1 MAEETQFEEI
11 KSVKVARATKNGGTQ
26 VAAPKIFEAMLK
38 IQQGVGNI
46 PKTGIGPAAQGAYK
60 YIKNDDILE
69 VISKLLSEHK
79 VLVRPRVLNHELITR
94 EIGAN
99 RSVALTVVT
108 LETTYISAED
118 GSEFTVVTSSEG
130 ADNGDKGARKAYTQA
145 QKIANLLTFS
155 IATGEPDPDGMDV
168 EPVQSKA
175 APAATKVAA
184 ARKDDASDIFNQIK
198 VFLGEHELPGSVA
211 NTLGTRLSGGKTSAE
226 WSKDAGVLKQ
236 ILDALKNGEVE

>member
-1 MAEETQFEEI
+1 MTEETT
-11 KSVKVARATKNGGTQ
+11 TKRTGGTK
-26 VAAPKIFEAMLK
+26 VAAPKIYEAMLK
-38 IQQGVGNI
+38 VQQGVGNI
-46 PKTGIGPAAQGAYK
+46 PKNGVGPAAQGAYK

-69 VISKLLSEHK
+69 VISRLLSEHK
-79 VLVRPRVLNHELITR
+79 VLVRPKVINHELITR

-118 GSEFTVVTSSEG
+118 GSEFTVITSAEG

-168 EPVQSKA
+168 EPVASKTT
-175 APAATKVAA
+175 PAAAKVNA
-184 ARKDDASDIFNQIK
+184 ARKDDAGAIYNDIK
-198 VFLGEHELPGSVA
+198 VFLGENGLNGAVA
-211 NTLGTRLSGGKTSAE
+211 NALGTRLSGGKPSAE
-226 WSKDAGVLKQ
+226 WSKDAEVLKQ
-236 ILDALKNGEVE
+236 VLTALKNGEVE

>member
-1 MAEETQFEEI
+1 MTGNITEI
-11 KSVKVARATKNGGTQ
+11 NAKATTRKAAT

-46 PKTGIGPAAQGAYK
+46 PKTGVGPAAQGAYK

-79 VLVRPRVLNHELITR
+79 VLVRPRVLKHELITR

-108 LETTYISAED
+108 LQTTYISAED

-145 QKIANLLTFS
+145 QKIATLLTFS
-155 IATGEPDPDGMDV
+155 IATGEPDPDGYDV
-168 EPVQSKA
+168 QPVEAKQSA
-175 APAATKVAA
+175 ASAKIAAAKKPAAAT
-184 ARKDDASDIFNQIK
+184 SGNTFNEIK
-198 VFLGEHELPGSVA
+198 AFLGANGLAGSVA
-211 NTLGTRLSGGKTSAE
+211 NDLGARLSGGKPSSE
-226 WSKDAGVLKQ
+226 WTNDEDVLQK
-236 ILDALKNGEVE
+236 ILAALKNGEVE